1 MSILI
6 VLKLEVPLPICLG
19 SVVKLTCIT
28 NGTNSLGWRYNNVD
42 NAFYISPNELTQA
55 PRSVGPF
62 LIQLTC
68 VRGSEFTSVATINV
82 TSNLNGAKLDCAD
95 GLFNSQNTEIKSFT
109 FSVKGKI

>member
-6 VLKLEVPLPICLG
+6 VLKFEVPLPICLG

-42 NAFYISPNELTQA
+42 NTFYISPNDVTQA
-55 PRSVGPF
+55 SRSVGPF
-62 LIQLTC
+62 LTHLTC
-68 VRGSEFTSVATINV
+68 VRVSEFTSVATINV

-95 GLFNSQNTEIKSFT
+95 DLFALLNTEIKSFT